1 MVYNKSLVVLRKES
15 KNMRPL
21 GWKTLVDQ
29 LRFQYGERFDHN
41 SEFKRPHIGNP
52 CIKVFIQSHIKHI
65 VQYTIQATMQIHAL
79 SAKQVSKE
87 APRLT
92 CQ

>member
-1 MVYNKSLVVLRKES
+1 MFATVLRDDQDNPDGFGGHDLS
-15 KNMRPL
+15 DLFVL
-21 GWKTLVDQ
+21 GVTYTVILCTVYYV
-29 LRFQYGERFDHN
+29 LYTT
-41 SEFKRPHIGNP
+41 
-52 CIKVFIQSHIKHI
+52 VIQSHIKHI

>member
-1 MVYNKSLVVLRKES
+1 MVYNKSLVVLLKES

-41 SEFKRPHIGNP
+41 SEFKSPHIG
-52 CIKVFIQSHIKHI
+52 C
-65 VQYTIQATMQIHAL
+65 
-79 SAKQVSKE
+79 
-87 APRLT
+87 
-92 CQ
+92 